1 MVSLLIVSLSESWS
15 QAQDIKE
22 DFIGFGIIGE
32 HSNDIR
38 IYPLAEF
45 VWERKFTP
53 KSGIKTGI
61 ITGRIDL
68 KCF

>member
-1 MVSLLIVSLSESWS
+1 MVSFLLVFLSASWS

-32 HSNDIR
+32 YLNDIR
-38 IYPLAEF
+38 IYPLAGF
-45 VWERKFTP
+45 VWERKSTP
-53 KSGIKTGI
+53 KSGLETGI